1 MSPQCPLQRCPW
13 DALQVPCFQSSLH
26 SQQRLWI
33 IGLHRETQIRCLCG
47 QLISPQNFLRRHCPQ
62 FQGKRQ
68 KRLPLGACYKDPHC
82 STDSYK
88 QPLTT
93 VASQLL
99 TGHRAFV
106 PELWPGP
113 LLTAI
118 RLRLVSLSNNLLR
131 EHPPGPACG
140 LLNYVWWTCAEW
152 TQTIPQGPALLCL
165 WNSAYFTS
173 LE

>member
-1 MSPQCPLQRCPW
+1 MLGGCSLLDFRAPEAPWQGQQSRGHEPTVPTTEVPLGRTP
-13 DALQVPCFQSSLH
+13 SSLLSIVPSFPTKALNNQP
-26 SQQRLWI
+26 SQRSTDQMSLR
-33 IGLHRETQIRCLCG
+33 

-140 LLNYVWWTCAEW
+140 LLNYV
-152 TQTIPQGPALLCL
+152 
-165 WNSAYFTS
+165 
-173 LE
+173 